1 MGRRRLR
8 RSYGSRNPPSQD
20 LDALTAHRCAIEAVV
35 SDLDGVLVDTESWWD
50 GVGIAVA
57 TGMSRRWTEAPP
69 EIEIACGY
77 IRAGITKATLN
88 RS

>member
-1 MGRRRLR
+1 M
-8 RSYGSRNPPSQD
+8 
-20 LDALTAHRCAIEAVV
+20 

-77 IRAGITKATLN
+77 TRAGITRATLN